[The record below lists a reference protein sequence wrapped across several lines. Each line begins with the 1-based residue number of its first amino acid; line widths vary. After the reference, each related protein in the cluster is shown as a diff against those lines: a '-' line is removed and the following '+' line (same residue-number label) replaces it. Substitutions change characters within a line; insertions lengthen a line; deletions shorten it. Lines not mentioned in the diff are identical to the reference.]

1 MLRETRERI
10 VARGKTWLI
19 IKAWHSRERQ
29 ALLFL
34 IIKQKTSTTTMRSWW
49 SLRSLVIK
57 VIKLFPTSFSPS
69 SYRLASARFPDET
82 GYHEYHS
89 SYASNP

>member
-10 VARGKTWLI
+10 VARVKIVRKSL
-19 IKAWHSRERQ
+19 ALER
-29 ALLFL
+29 ASGFAFSYH
-34 IIKQKTSTTTMRSWW
+34 KQKTSTTTIQSWW

-69 SYRLASARFPDET
+69 SCRLASARFPDET

>member
-34 IIKQKTSTTTMRSWW
+34 IIKQK
-49 SLRSLVIK
+49 
-57 VIKLFPTSFSPS
+57 PQQP
-69 SYRLASARFPDET
+69 PC
-82 GYHEYHS
+82 GHGGH
-89 SYASNP
+89 

>member
-10 VARGKTWLI
+10 VARVKIVRKSL
-19 IKAWHSRERQ
+19 ALER
-29 ALLFL
+29 ASGFAFSYH
-34 IIKQKTSTTTMRSWW
+34 KQKTSTTTIQSWW

-69 SYRLASARFPDET
+69 SCRLASARFPDET
-82 GYHEYHS
+82 VYHEYHS
-89 SYASNP
+89 SYASDP

>member
-10 VARGKTWLI
+10 VARVKIVRKSLALERASGFAFSYHKTKKLNNHH
-19 IKAWHSRERQ
+19 AV
-29 ALLFL
+29 
-34 IIKQKTSTTTMRSWW
+34 MV
-49 SLRSLVIK
+49 VIK

-69 SYRLASARFPDET
+69 SCRLASARFPDET

-89 SYASNP
+89 YYASAP